1 MKQKKDLEKQVQMM
15 KDTAESII
23 ISNEEDLQNAT
34 NFIKE
39 LKSKQ
44 KVVSDFYEP
53 MVKAT
58 KESYDKIKYERD
70 KLLKPLKETE
80 IEIRGLMNDYN
91 TKAMMLKKAEEERI
105 KKEQEEKQRKL
116 QEAQQ
121 DMMNGKTEEAQ
132 AKIDEVMNSTTIPE
146 KTVVLPKVQ
155 NMSTRINYRVVVT
168 DITKMPT
175 TLNGVPLV
183 ELSKVGTKYLLEQY
197 KMLKALNMPFSVPGI
212 EIKEEAT
219 TIIRQV

>member
-1 MKQKKDLEKQVQMM
+1 MKQKEDLEMQVQVMR
-15 KDTAESII
+15 DTAESII
-23 ISNEEDLQNAT
+23 ISNEEDLKNAT

-105 KKEQEEKQRKL
+105 KKEQKEKQRKL
-116 QEAQQ
+116 EEAQQ
-121 DMMNGKTEEAQ
+121 DMMNGNTEEAQ
-132 AKIDEVMNSTTIPE
+132 AKINEVMNTTTIPE

-168 DITKMPT
+168 DINKMPT

-197 KMLKALNMPFSVPGI
+197 KTLKALNMPFNVPGI

-219 TIIRQV
+219 TIIR